1 MRKILV
7 ADDDPLIRRLA
18 INTLVSQEFEVLE
31 SEDGPSCLE
40 IATREQPDLI
50 LLDTRMPRLYG
61 SPLSQALVAS
71 CPAAKLVLLVGQGPE
86 DEPQGACLELAHER
100 LDKPFSPLG
109 LIRLAQ
115 RQLGSE
121 TDSGEHPPLQ
131 DLERQQL
138 LLYARDLARM
148 RREDA
153 RKTQELRAAKQRLE
167 QLEKDKDMF
176 LALVSHELRTPL
188 TIIKGNAALI
198 RRVLANDPQGERLVE
213 FAGAITGASDR
224 LERLVVDMLNYSGM
238 STGLAPFQSRT
249 LNVHQLLGSLVRELE
264 PLARS
269 RDVTLSYTGQ
279 PVDLKADQG
288 RLQEAFTHLLRNAI
302 LFNRPGGRATLH
314 CEPLEKGV
322 RITLED
328 TGVGM
333 APEEHQKVFLPFY
346 QAQDVL
352 TRKVEGLGLGLA
364 ITRQV
369 IESHGGEIELH
380 SELGQGTR
388 VKVFLPWE
396 QDETPELAAPSSF
409 ESLPKPDSPRGERQ
423 LLEYAQELYAAL
435 DMERMRRQHAEEI
448 GRELERTFVETLA
461 TLMRAVGERAAH
473 QSSHLDRVAF
483 YATELARRLDP
494 TLPDKRDFRYALLLH
509 DVGKIGVAESLLQ
522 KVGQLSSTEQEQM
535 RAHPSIGAD
544 LLESIDFLRP
554 AIQGVRH
561 HHERWDGQ
569 GYPDGLTGP
578 EIPLPARIIAV
589 ADSFDAMTVD
599 RPYRKALQLEDARR
613 EVVAQAGKQFDP
625 EVVAAFE
632 ESWPIMESY
641 AREKLGGNRDH

>member
-18 INTLVSQEFEVLE
+18 MNTLVSQEFQVLE
-31 SEDGPSCLE
+31 SEDGQSCLE
-40 IATREQPDLI
+40 VATREQPDLI
-50 LLDTRMPRLYG
+50 LLDTRMPKLYG
-61 SPLSQALVAS
+61 AVLSEALVRA
-71 CPAAKLVLLVGQGPE
+71 CPAARLVLLVGQGPE
-86 DEPQGACLELAHER
+86 DEPHPACLKRAHER

-109 LIRLAQ
+109 LLRLTQ
-115 RQLGSE
+115 RQLGQE
-121 TDSGEHPPLQ
+121 TESGEHPPLQ

-198 RRVLANDPQGERLVE
+198 RRVMRDDERLVE

-224 LERLVVDMLNYSGM
+224 LERLVVDMLNFSGM
-238 STGLAPFQSRT
+238 RTGLAPFQSRT
-249 LNVHQLLGSLVRELE
+249 LNLNQMLGSLVLELE

-269 RDVTLSYTGQ
+269 RDVTLHFEGQ
-279 PVDLKADQG
+279 PVELQADQE

-302 LFNRPGGRATLH
+302 LFNRPGGTATLR

-322 RITLED
+322 RVTLED

-333 APEEHQKVFLPFY
+333 APEEQQKVFLPFY

-369 IESHGGEIELH
+369 IESHGGEIDLQ

-388 VKVFLPWE
+388 VKIFLPWQPE
-396 QDETPELAAPSSF
+396 EGPELAPLPTF
-409 ESLPKPDSPRGERQ
+409 ESLPKPDSARGERQ
-423 LLEYAQELYAAL
+423 MLEYARELYAAL
-435 DMERMRRQHAEEI
+435 DLERMRRQHAEEI

-509 DVGKIGVAESLLQ
+509 DVGKIGVAETLLQ

-535 RAHPSIGAD
+535 RAHPSIGAE
-544 LLESIDFLRP
+544 LLESIDFLKP
-554 AIQGVRH
+554 AIVGVRH

-569 GYPDGLTGP
+569 GYPDGLKGR

-589 ADSFDAMTVD
+589 ADAFDAMTVD
-599 RPYRKALQLEDARR
+599 RPYRKALKLEEARG
-613 EVVAQAGKQFDP
+613 EVLAHMGTQFDP
-625 EVVAAFE
+625 AVVAAFE
-632 ESWPIMESY
+632 DAWPTIESY
-641 AREKLGGNRDH
+641 AHEKLGGRSVP